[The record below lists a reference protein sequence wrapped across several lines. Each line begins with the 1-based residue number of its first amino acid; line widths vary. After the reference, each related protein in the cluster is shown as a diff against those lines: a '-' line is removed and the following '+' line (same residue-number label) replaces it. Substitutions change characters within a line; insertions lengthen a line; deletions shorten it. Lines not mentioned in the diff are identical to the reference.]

1 MKQHLHSYRLL
12 LMVAA
17 ICTLAAFWLLG
28 ARIGV
33 EQTQRQ
39 VDVVISYEDTVRLA
53 DASGVPVQEW
63 LTQLADAGVR
73 ELLVTPDEQAEPDIV
88 RAAQDAGLTLA
99 QVGGIAQGGT
109 YFFAAQYDTLA
120 AAGQTGADTDT
131 EPLPQAQ
138 VLDALRESGSTLVLI
153 EDKNQTGCVLP
164 DGCTLDG
171 YTGGMVKGF
180 WLNQTFRARYQT
192 LGYSGAEEIVNMLYR
207 AVVDRGM
214 TVLWLTPL
222 TDAAGEPVA
231 EPAVYTQ
238 LLQQLA
244 QRLAPAGYHYGG
256 LTAIETRTVSPVLL
270 AVCGIGVFA
279 AAIVLLGV
287 IVPLRARW
295 LRVLL
300 FALGCA
306 ESAGGA
312 FLAPE
317 LQCTA
322 LALLAAIVFPCLS
335 AAMLAA
341 ELKESAGTRPT
352 VARYAGMTALG
363 AAITLWGCCYI
374 GAILSSSE
382 YLLVLRLF
390 RGVKLSQLAV
400 YAVAMVLLAAALLHT
415 RGCTLREDLETLRR
429 KNSRHWRRKLLCLVL
444 ILAAVGT
451 VYILRTGD
459 GMLSVPV
466 GEQRVRNWLERVLLF
481 RPRTKEFLIA
491 YPAIAAAYCCAAHR
505 SRLTAWLFAVFG
517 AIGFASVA
525 NTFCHIRAHFLVSL
539 LRTGI
544 GLVLGLVLGAIVLLI
559 LRSCWPTPSGS
570 KQTKE

>member
-1 MKQHLHSYRLL
+1 M
-12 LMVAA
+12 
-17 ICTLAAFWLLG
+17 
-28 ARIGV
+28 
-33 EQTQRQ
+33 
-39 VDVVISYEDTVRLA
+39 
-53 DASGVPVQEW
+53 PVQEW
-63 LTQLADAGVR
+63 LTQLSDAGVR
-73 ELLVTPDEQAEPDIV
+73 ELLVTPDEQAKPDIV

-99 QVGGIAQGGT
+99 QAGGLAQGGT
-109 YFFAAQYDTLA
+109 YFFAARYDTLA
-120 AAGQTGADTDT
+120 AAGQTGVDTDT

-164 DGCTLDG
+164 DGYTLDG

-222 TDAAGEPVA
+222 TDAAGETVA

-256 LTAIETRTVSPVLL
+256 LTAIEARTVSPVL
-270 AVCGIGVFA
+270 
-279 AAIVLLGV
+279 
-287 IVPLRARW
+287 VPLRARW

-322 LALLAAIVFPCLS
+322 LALLAAIVFPCLA

-374 GAILSSSE
+374 GAILSGSD

-429 KNSRHWRRKLLCLVL
+429 ENSRHWRRKLLCLVL

-459 GMLSVPV
+459 GMLSVSV

-491 YPAIAAAYCCAAHR
+491 YPAIAAAYCCAAHH
-505 SRLTAWLFAVFG
+505 SRLTAWLFGVFG

-559 LRSCWPTPSGS
+559 LRACWPIPSGNT
-570 KQTKE
+570 QTKE